1 MTFADVCNF
10 FWDYFLSAAKP
21 EKPNTLFCYT
31 GKIRVLG
38 SGILVTV
45 WLVPFYGVINCQDCY
60 MEMVL
65 EREKRTQCYCT
76 RNGFYSQSLHTE
88 MYGVILDV
96 SWPD

>member
-10 FWDYFLSAAKP
+10 FWDSFLSAAKP

-31 GKIRVLG
+31 GKIRVQD

-76 RNGFYSQSLHTE
+76 KEWVLFSITPYRNVWSDSGCVLA
-88 MYGVILDV
+88 
-96 SWPD
+96 

>member
-1 MTFADVCNF
+1 MFAF
-10 FWDYFLSAAKP
+10 SFGILFSLQLSQK
-21 EKPNTLFCYT
+21 NQTLLFCHR
-31 GKIRVLG
+31 GKIGVQT

-76 RNGFYSQSLHTE
+76 KE
-88 MYGVILDV
+88 
-96 SWPD
+96 